1 MQYHTQ
7 HPALMHASLAVAHTY
22 DRSLRNPQPPRPTLA
37 EHYHRSQATTLF
49 NQHLK
54 YPLRPA
60 SLDPTWGTAA
70 ALAVLTFTSPDAET
84 PEQAWPMATSRA
96 SDFDWLRISKG
107 KMSLWHAVNP
117 LREGSVFRIMAP
129 TFAEMFA
136 PLPGRGRVGV
146 PGAMADLCGIDEEST
161 GKTNAYFEASHS
173 VAGVLALRH
182 TEIGTGRVWLFV
194 RSVRGRFEELLRG
207 RDPVALVLLYLW
219 YCKAGRGIWWVGMR
233 ARVECPAICMYL
245 QLYHRGRHDVHAF
258 LPGGAFAGVL
268 M

>member
-1 MQYHTQ
+1 
-7 HPALMHASLAVAHTY
+7 
-22 DRSLRNPQPPRPTLA
+22 
-37 EHYHRSQATTLF
+37 
-49 NQHLK
+49 
-54 YPLRPA
+54 
-60 SLDPTWGTAA
+60 
-70 ALAVLTFTSPDAET
+70 
-84 PEQAWPMATSRA
+84 MATSSA

-107 KMSLWHAVNP
+107 KMCLWHAVNP
-117 LREGSVFRIMAP
+117 LREGSIFRIMAP

-136 PLPGRGRVGV
+136 PLPGRGRDGV

-173 VAGVLALRH
+173 VAGVLALRD

-233 ARVECPAICMYL
+233 A
-245 QLYHRGRHDVHAF
+245 
-258 LPGGAFAGVL
+258 
-268 M
+268 